1 MLLPGQHF
9 RQRKR
14 NRKKEIKT
22 LICGFA
28 VMIESRQDKTF
39 IVKILPVQFLGTQV
53 KAKKKKRRIC
63 AIKSKA
69 RQTNLL
75 TQVVKEART
84 CPKRNIDQHGFLNL
98 KGLL

>member
-22 LICGFA
+22 LICVFA

-63 AIKSKA
+63 VIKSKA
-69 RQTNLL
+69 RKKNLFNASC
-75 TQVVKEART
+75 ERS
-84 CPKRNIDQHGFLNL
+84 
-98 KGLL
+98 